1 MSKSFRDWN
10 VDQVWLLP
18 PSINDFVPA
27 DHVAHFVR
35 DTVRTALDL
44 GLIYRSYRSERG
56 QPPFHPAM
64 MVALLLYA
72 YSQGLY
78 ASRRIAK
85 ACEER
90 VDFMAVT
97 GMQKPDFRTIAKFR
111 RRHLP
116 ALQLLFVES
125 LRLCREAGLV
135 ELGHVAL
142 DGTKIKA
149 RPSQTWGCYEGA
161 LSRRIGRAG

>member
-35 DTVRTALDL
+35 DTVRAAVDL

-78 ASRRIAK
+78 ASRRIAP

-90 VDFMAVT
+90 GDLLAVT
-97 GMQKPDFRTIAKFR
+97 GMQKPVN
-111 RRHLP
+111 RHW
-116 ALQLLFVES
+116 
-125 LRLCREAGLV
+125 
-135 ELGHVAL
+135 
-142 DGTKIKA
+142 I
-149 RPSQTWGCYEGA
+149 GA
-161 LSRRIGRAG
+161 LLYSAG

>member
-56 QPPFHPAM
+56 QAPFHPAM

-78 ASRRIAK
+78 ASRRLAK

-90 VDFMAVT
+90 GDFMAVT

-111 RRHLP
+111 RRNIP
-116 ALQLLFVES
+116 AGMLLVIAS
-125 LRLCREAGLV
+125 LRLRRGAGPGV
-135 ELGHVAL
+135 
-142 DGTKIKA
+142 
-149 RPSQTWGCYEGA
+149 
-161 LSRRIGRAG
+161 

>member
-56 QPPFHPAM
+56 QAPFHPAM

-72 YSQGLY
+72 YSQ
-78 ASRRIAK
+78 SR
-85 ACEER
+85 
-90 VDFMAVT
+90 
-97 GMQKPDFRTIAKFR
+97 KFR
-111 RRHLP
+111 DGLRGCPEKGAPKRRDRVSVL
-116 ALQLLFVES
+116 
-125 LRLCREAGLV
+125 
-135 ELGHVAL
+135 
-142 DGTKIKA
+142 KA
-149 RPSQTWGCYEGA
+149 
-161 LSRRIGRAG
+161 IGGSGSVSAK